1 MATVSFDFDCDM
13 GYGFLP
19 DPNEHKRV
27 GYVTAFAG
35 LGMAEALRADLN
47 VTSPLTRV
55 ATPVVGVIAKFDWA
69 GGIGDPLKI
78 DMYLSQENAVQLKAL
93 QQKVLTTTKVT
104 ALDYIIINYDQET
117 KQWFTQAA
125 PQDPPLPGIVPG
137 GQDPWLNV
145 DLTPVPVKP
154 GIDVNVYKVSVQ
166 IAPRANLAYALTFA
180 NSSTEPVVKAWGV
193 VTGSLTSRQPPST
206 VRPNGKSGPQEP
218 GVSLAADRFGC
229 LGRRGQGGQVVL
241 DGLQASA
248 HGVDR
253 QVRGVRILPLPHR
266 RRQLVLVLLPAD
278 TPFHAEAG
286 RVASSLRGP
295 LRHDPASLV
304 ELGARSHLREPA
316 VSKPPG
322 AAVGGR
328 RLTADPHWDRPLYR
342 QRCQARPG
350 DPVEGPGER
359 HGLFGPQPAQ

>member
-137 GQDPWLNV
+137 GQDPE
-145 DLTPVPVKP
+145 
-154 GIDVNVYKVSVQ
+154 S
-166 IAPRANLAYALTFA
+166 
-180 NSSTEPVVKAWGV
+180 GV
-193 VTGSLTSRQPPST
+193 CPHIRQQLHQPIGQS
-206 VRPNGKSGPQEP
+206 
-218 GVSLAADRFGC
+218 
-229 LGRRGQGGQVVL
+229 LGRG
-241 DGLQASA
+241 
-248 HGVDR
+248 DR
-253 QVRGVRILPLPHR
+253 EPD
-266 RRQLVLVLLPAD
+266 LPAAAID
-278 TPFHAEAG
+278 G
-286 RVASSLRGP
+286 AS
-295 LRHDPASLV
+295 
-304 ELGARSHLREPA
+304 
-316 VSKPPG
+316 
-322 AAVGGR
+322 
-328 RLTADPHWDRPLYR
+328 
-342 QRCQARPG
+342 
-350 DPVEGPGER
+350 
-359 HGLFGPQPAQ
+359 